1 MRKKILASARDQP
14 KKYKKYVL
22 LFISLWY
29 FTTAIYTNL
38 PLSWARTLVLG
49 VANLLPTSC
58 TESIKINEYN
68 LRKLAHIT
76 GSDNVWR
83 MFSTPDKDFWT
94 LLTVGHFKK
103 NGVNT
108 SQQIDITKTE
118 TGNLPPPQNLTLTL
132 NRQLLDNE
140 SLRQNYVDYLA
151 TRYKSSNLGT
161 LERVSFVYKSQKL
174 EPPLKTAIPKLSVKQ
189 NRALIGSY
197 SPSTPR

>member
-1 MRKKILASARDQP
+1 MRKKILASPRDQP

-29 FTTAIYTNL
+29 FTTAIYINL
-38 PLSWARTLVLG
+38 PLNWARTLVLS
-49 VANLLPTSC
+49 VANLLPASY
-58 TESIKINEYN
+58 TESIKIGEYN

-94 LLTVGHFKK
+94 LLTVGRFKK

-108 SQQIDITKTE
+108 SQQIDVTE
-118 TGNLPPPQNLTLTL
+118 TVTGNLPPPQSLILAL

-161 LERVSFVYKSQKL
+161 LERVSFVYKFQKL